1 LRAFGVLG
9 DLIATKEE
17 KEKTF
22 FQHLITKRDNFRPS
36 YHTFTPYKR
45 DPFSI
50 LIAKPG

>member
-22 FQHLITKRDNFRPS
+22 FQHLITKRDNFSPVI
-36 YHTFTPYKR
+36 TPYWQ

-50 LIAKPG
+50 LIANPG